1 MAENEGAHLDDAL
14 LDRIAERLLPMV
26 LDKLNATRPWRRGL
40 FVASPEVYLSSP
52 EAPFMRYSSCS
63 AADFMHPRFAQISS
77 LIGLPPHF
85 HRKFWEWVFVVHHLT
100 TSGVVAAGRRGLV
113 FGVGQELL
121 PAIFAEMGA
130 FITATDAPAEIGIG
144 SGWQSSGEFATELAA
159 LPCGRMDRR
168 EFEKRVEW
176 QECDMNAISPSFTD
190 YDFCWSSC
198 CLEHLGNLR
207 LGLEFIKNSVEKTLK
222 IGGVAVHTTE
232 LNLSSNRETLSEGP
246 TVLYRR
252 RDLEEFVFEMRGRGH
267 QVSEFIIAPDSF
279 AVDSYVDTPP
289 FIVDAPHLKLELA
302 GYTSTSAGLVI
313 TRRQ

>member
-1 MAENEGAHLDDAL
+1 MADDEGLDFDDAL
-14 LDRIAERLLPMV
+14 LDRIAERVMPMV
-26 LDKLNATRPWRRGL
+26 LDRLNALRPWRRGF
-40 FVASPEVYLSSP
+40 FVASPEVYCSSA

-63 AADFMHPRFAQISS
+63 AADFVHPRFAQISS
-77 LIGLPPHF
+77 LIGLPPQF

-100 TSGVVAAGRRGLV
+100 ISGVVAPGRRGLV

-130 FITATDAPAEIGIG
+130 LITATDAPTEIGIG
-144 SGWQSSGEFATELAA
+144 SGWQSSGEFAIGLSA
-159 LPCGRMDRR
+159 LPCGRMDRGQ
-168 EFEKRVEW
+168 FEARVEW
-176 QECDMNAISPSFTD
+176 QECDMNAIPSSLTD

-198 CLEHLGNLR
+198 CLEHLGNLH
-207 LGLEFIKNSVEKTLK
+207 LGLDFIKNSVEKTLK

-252 RDLEEFVFEMRGRGH
+252 RDFEEFVVEMRGRGH

-279 AVDSYVDTPP
+279 AVDGYVDTPP
-289 FIVDAPHLKLELA
+289 FLVDAPHLKVELA

-313 TRRQ
+313 TRGR